1 MYIIIG
7 GYMETIK
14 LVLDSGEERE
24 YIKGIKLS
32 EVLETLSAK
41 DSLDVIVAKYNG
53 KVIRGNFTF
62 ERKGKLSLYNIN
74 TNIGN
79 KAYERGL
86 IYLFELSASEVLGSD
101 TKIIVKHSIDK
112 GVFCKINKEV
122 SEENISDIK
131 KIMKQKVKE
140 NLPII
145 KIETTK
151 QEALDYFK
159 SIKREDKFKTL
170 FYKTDNLVTLYK
182 IEDSYNYF
190 MGEMPLSTSALKY
203 FDLTL
208 IKEKGVVVRFPSI
221 YDNAK
226 VIKYTHHDNYFNSLE
241 EYTSWGEKLG
251 INNLGELNDLLSSN
265 GAKEIVQ
272 LSEIMQDYKLLSIA
286 EEIVL
291 NKDNYKI
298 VLLSGPSSSGKT
310 TTAMKLSLYLKSL
323 GLNPTHLSIDDYF
336 HEREETPLRPDGKP
350 DFESL
355 RAVDTKLFDNQINK
369 LLKGTKV
376 TVPTFNFITGKKE
389 YKRKLELKQN
399 DILLVEGLHALN
411 ENILTDIPKKN
422 KYKIYV
428 SPLTYL
434 NIDNDNRI
442 SMTDLRLLR
451 RIVRDNRTRGYEPI
465 KTLNSW
471 HSVRE
476 GEEKYV
482 FPYQDNANV
491 IFNSSLAYEL
501 GTLKIYAEPLLYTV
515 KENDPEYQTA
525 QRLLELLKCT
535 MPVPSEYIP
544 KTSIL
549 REFIGESYFE

>member
-1 MYIIIG
+1 
-7 GYMETIK
+7 METIK
-14 LVLDSGEERE
+14 IAINNGEERE
-24 YIKGIKLS
+24 YIKGINLGEIINSLKQ
-32 EVLETLSAK
+32 K

-53 KVIRGNFTF
+53 KIIYDDFIFT
-62 ERKGKLSLYNIN
+62 RKGKLFLYDIN

-86 IYLFELSASEVLGSD
+86 LYLFELCALEVLGSD
-101 TKIIVKHSIDK
+101 TKIIVKNSIDK
-112 GVFCKINKEV
+112 GVFCKIDKEIT
-122 SEENISDIK
+122 EENISNIK
-131 KIMKQKVKE
+131 KLMKAKVKE
-140 NLPII
+140 NIPIE
-145 KIETTK
+145 KMETTK
-151 QEALDYFK
+151 AESLDYFK
-159 SIKREDKFKTL
+159 SIKREDKVKTL
-170 FYKTDNLVTLYK
+170 FYNTDNLVTLYK
-182 IEDSYNYF
+182 LDDYYNYF
-190 MGEMPLSTSALKY
+190 IGEMPLSTGVLKY

-208 IKEKGVVVRFPSI
+208 IKDKGVVVRFPSI
-221 YDNAK
+221 YDNTK
-226 VIKYTHHDNYFNSLE
+226 IIKYTHHNNYFSTLE
-241 EYTSWGEKLG
+241 EYTDWGEKLK
-251 INNLGELNDLLSSN
+251 ISNLGELNDFISKN
-265 GAKEIVQ
+265 NAKDLVQ

-291 NKDNYKI
+291 NKENYKI

-310 TTAMKLSLYLKSL
+310 TTAMKLSLYLRSL
-323 GLNPTHLSIDDYF
+323 GLNPTHLSLDDYF
-336 HEREETPLRPDGKP
+336 HEREETPLGPDGKP

-369 LLKGTKV
+369 ILKGSKV

-389 YKRKLELKQN
+389 YKKKLELKEN
-399 DILLVEGLHALN
+399 DILIIEGLHALN
-411 ENILTDIPKKN
+411 DNILTNIPKKN
-422 KYKIYV
+422 KFKIYV

-442 SMTDLRLLR
+442 SMTDIRLLR
-451 RIVRDNRTRGYEPI
+451 RIVRDIRTRGYSPSW
-465 KTLNSW
+465 TLSTW

-482 FPYQDNANV
+482 FPFQDNANV

-501 GTLKIYAEPLLYTV
+501 GALKIYAEPLLYTIPSD
-515 KENDPEYQTA
+515 DPEYQTA
-525 QRLLELLKCT
+525 QRLLELLKCS